1 MAGLTRKPVR
11 KQGAVRKA
19 YAKLESKVMA
29 AAGRR
34 AVRGAARK
42 VKGVAR
48 KAAKAAL
55 IAGSLAAAK
64 VVLDE
69 VRERRRKRSL

>member
-1 MAGLTRKPVR
+1 MAKLTRKPA
-11 KQGAVRKA
+11 KKKNAVRRA
-19 YAKLESKVMA
+19 YAKLENKLMA
-29 AAGRR
+29 VAGRR
-34 AVRGAARK
+34 AVRST
-42 VKGVAR
+42 AR

-69 VRERRRKRSL
+69 VRERRRHRNKSL